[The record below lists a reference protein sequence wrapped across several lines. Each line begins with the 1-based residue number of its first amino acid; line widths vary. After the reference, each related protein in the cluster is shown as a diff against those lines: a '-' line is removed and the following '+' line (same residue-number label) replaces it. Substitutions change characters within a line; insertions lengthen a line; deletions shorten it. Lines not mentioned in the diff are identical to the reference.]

1 MILNI
6 LYSNLKIY
14 KKENLM
20 KSESEMKTLTLRK

>member
-6 LYSNLKIY
+6 LYSNLKFY

-20 KSESEMKTLTLRK
+20 KSESELKTLTLRK

>member
-6 LYSNLKIY
+6 LYSNLKFY

-20 KSESEMKTLTLRK
+20 KFESEMKTLTLRK